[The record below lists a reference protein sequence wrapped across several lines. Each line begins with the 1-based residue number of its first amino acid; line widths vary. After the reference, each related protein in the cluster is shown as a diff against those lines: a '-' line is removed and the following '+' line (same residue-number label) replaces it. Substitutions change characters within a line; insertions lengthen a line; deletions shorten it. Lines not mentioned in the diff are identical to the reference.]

1 MRRSRRL
8 ALVLVPLFVAS
19 LSIGVSLGGTA
30 AAVAAR
36 SAHRAGHV
44 IYRGKSAPLRQLA
57 RRSRATTLVRPTHS
71 VGGLDGRVQADL
83 AHFSAVN
90 ALEQESGVEP
100 TAFPVP
106 KVQPLPRVFSPANV
120 LGSWEGVNSYANDWS
135 FHGNQFSVEPPDQ
148 GLCVGNGFEFE
159 TVNQVVQVY
168 DQSGAPLLYGTPFFA
183 GSPPVGLAL
192 NEFYGFPPS
201 LDFSTGVFGP
211 FSGDVSCYYDAASQ
225 RWFHLMFSI
234 EQDPTLGFFTG
245 NMALELAV
253 STSSDPLGSWNFYE
267 IPAQN
272 NGTQG
277 TPDHQCDLGFC
288 FGDFPHIG
296 ADANSIVLTTNEY
309 SFFGNDYNGVQI
321 YALSKAD
328 LVAGSSSPTMV
339 YLQNQNVPAL
349 GQGGFTAWPA
359 QSSPSSFDSSN
370 GGTEYLVSST
380 AGDGFETGNTSGGSD
395 KMVVW
400 ALTNTSSLD
409 TTTPDLGLQQA
420 VVTTIPYVLPP
431 KSFMRSAGPL
441 PLGECLNLGTS
452 CPALNVADP
461 PFIQPGPY
469 PLDSSDT
476 RVLSSF
482 FQDGV
487 LWTTLGTGLQ
497 GPGGSSYDFA
507 NNLAQT
513 KLSTKAGI
521 AYFALRPT
529 WTESSSGG
537 EGLTGSAATLGAEV
551 AQQGYI
557 GTQVGNLTYPS
568 LAMGSN
574 GVGYIGATR
583 VGPRFFAS
591 PAFIEIGLGVQPSFI
606 GVVTEGAGPNDG
618 FTGTWEGAFRPRWG
632 DYGAAA
638 VDDDGSIWFAA
649 EYTQSRCLLTQFTAD
664 ITCGFSRGIFEN
676 WSTRITHLS
685 TGQV

>member
-1 MRRSRRL
+1 M
-8 ALVLVPLFVAS
+8 
-19 LSIGVSLGGTA
+19 
-30 AAVAAR
+30 AR
-36 SAHRAGHV
+36 C
-44 IYRGKSAPLRQLA
+44 KS
-57 RRSRATTLVRPTHS
+57 
-71 VGGLDGRVQADL
+71 
-83 AHFSAVN
+83 N
-90 ALEQESGVEP
+90 
-100 TAFPVP
+100 
-106 KVQPLPRVFSPANV
+106 
-120 LGSWEGVNSYANDWS
+120 
-135 FHGNQFSVEPPDQ
+135 
-148 GLCVGNGFEFE
+148 
-159 TVNQVVQVY
+159 
-168 DQSGAPLLYGTPFFA
+168 
-183 GSPPVGLAL
+183 
-192 NEFYGFPPS
+192 
-201 LDFSTGVFGP
+201 
-211 FSGDVSCYYDAASQ
+211 
-225 RWFHLMFSI
+225 
-234 EQDPTLGFFTG
+234 
-245 NMALELAV
+245 
-253 STSSDPLGSWNFYE
+253 PLGSWNFYE

-277 TPDHQCDLGFC
+277 TPDHGCDGGFC

-296 ADANSIVLTTNEY
+296 ADANSVVLTTNEY

-328 LVAGSSSPTMV
+328 LVAGVSSPTMV

-431 KSFMRSAGPL
+431 KSFMRSSQGPL
-441 PLGECLNLGTS
+441 ALLQCLNLGTS
-452 CPALNVADP
+452 CPALNVSDP

-497 GPGGSSYDFA
+497 GTGGSSYEFA
-507 NNLAQT
+507 NNLAQV
-513 KLSTKAGI
+513 KLDTKAGI

-537 EGLTGSAATLGAEV
+537 EGLTASDATLD
-551 AQQGYI
+551 
-557 GTQVGNLTYPS
+557 TT
-568 LAMGSN
+568 
-574 GVGYIGATR
+574 ATFS
-583 VGPRFFAS
+583 GPRPGPGFQPRTSRRAGNPARHSPTTDRPGRQCLPTSREPCAAS
-591 PAFIEIGLGVQPSFI
+591 GPPARSSDPLAQASHSRRSLFPAWLPS
-606 GVVTEGAGPNDG
+606 
-618 FTGTWEGAFRPRWG
+618 
-632 DYGAAA
+632 
-638 VDDDGSIWFAA
+638 GS
-649 EYTQSRCLLTQFTAD
+649 
-664 ITCGFSRGIFEN
+664 
-676 WSTRITHLS
+676 
-685 TGQV
+685 QVHPCA

>member
-1 MRRSRRL
+1 MRRSRKL
-8 ALVLVPLFVAS
+8 GIALVFTVVAS
-19 LSIGVSLGGTA
+19 ATIGVSSSSAVVVGGGH
-30 AAVAAR
+30 R
-36 SAHRAGHV
+36 SAGRV
-44 IYRGKSAPLRQLA
+44 IYRGRSAPLRRLASSA
-57 RRSRATTLVRPTHS
+57 RRGAALAQPTHNL
-71 VGGLDGRVQADL
+71 GGLVGRVHSNL
-83 AHFSAVN
+83 AHFDQVN
-90 ALEQESGVEP
+90 AIEQESGSSSTSLP
-100 TAFPVP
+100 TP
-106 KVQPLPRVFSPANV
+106 KVKALKQDNSAPGVITSFE
-120 LGSWEGVNSYANDWS
+120 GSNSYANDWS
-135 FHGNQFSVEPPDQ
+135 FNGNQFSVEPPDQ
-148 GLCVGNGFEFE
+148 GLCVGNGFVFE
-159 TVNQVVQVY
+159 TVNQVIQVY
-168 DQSGAPLLYGTPFFA
+168 DGSGTPQLYGTPFFA
-183 GSPPVGLAL
+183 GSPAVGLAL

-211 FSGDVSCYYDAASQ
+211 FSGDISCYYDAATQ

-234 EQDPTLGFFTG
+234 EQDPATGAFTG

-253 STSSDPLGSWNFYE
+253 STSSNPLDAWNFWE

-272 NGTQG
+272 NGTDG
-277 TPDHQCDLGFC
+277 TPDHECDFGFC

-296 ADANSIVLTTNEY
+296 ADANAIVLTTNEY
-309 SFFGNDYNGVQI
+309 SFFGNDYNGVQV

-328 LVAGSSSPTMV
+328 LVAGASSPSTV

-359 QSSPSSFDSSN
+359 QGSPSSFDASN

-409 TTTPDLGLQQA
+409 SATPDLGLQQV

-431 KSFMRSAGPL
+431 KSFMRQDGPL
-441 PLGECLNLGTS
+441 PLLECLNLGTA
-452 CPALNVADP
+452 CPALNVSDP
-461 PFIQPGPY
+461 PFVQPGPY
-469 PLDSSDT
+469 ALDSSDT

-487 LWTTLGTGLQ
+487 LWTALGTGLQ
-497 GPGGSSYDFA
+497 GTGGSSYDFS
-507 NNLAQT
+507 NNLAEV
-513 KLSTKAGI
+513 KLNTKAGI
-521 AYFALRPT
+521 AYFAFRPT
-529 WTESSSGG
+529 W
-537 EGLTGSAATLGAEV
+537 SAGTLSASV

-557 GTQVGNLTYPS
+557 ANKGNLTYPS
-568 LAMGSN
+568 LAMGSD

-583 VGPRFFAS
+583 VGPNWWAS
-591 PAFIEIGLGVQPSFI
+591 PAYIKIGLGIQPTVV
-606 GVVTEGAGPNDG
+606 GVAASGGGPNDG
-618 FTGTWEGAFRPRWG
+618 FTGTWEGGFRPRWG

-638 VDDDGSIWFAA
+638 LDDDGSIWFAA
-649 EYTQSRCLLTQFTAD
+649 EYTQSKCTLKQFTAD

-685 TGQV
+685 TSV

>member
-1 MRRSRRL
+1 MKRGRKL
-8 ALVLVPLFVAS
+8 ALVLVPVVVAS
-19 LSIGVSLGGTA
+19 LSIGVSLSGTA
-30 AAVAAR
+30 AAAR
-36 SAHRAGHV
+36 SGHGTGSI
-44 IYRGKSAPLRQLA
+44 IYRGKSAPLRQIA
-57 RRSRATTLVRPTHS
+57 QRDRATTLVRPTQA
-71 VGGLDGRVQADL
+71 VAGLGGRVQANLD
-83 AHFSAVN
+83 HFAQVN
-90 ALEQESGVEP
+90 ALEQESGADTP
-100 TAFPVP
+100 TFSAP
-106 KVQPLPRVFSPANV
+106 KVPPLHQDLSAPGV
-120 LGSWEGVNSYANDWS
+120 LASWEGSNSYANDWS
-135 FHGNQFSVEPPDQ
+135 FNGNQFSVEPPDQ

-159 TVNQVVQVY
+159 TVNQVIQVY
-168 DQSGAPLLYGTPFFA
+168 DGSGNPLIFGTPFFA
-183 GSPPVGLAL
+183 GSPAVGLAL

-201 LDFSTGVFGP
+201 IDFSTGVFGP
-211 FSGDVSCYYDAASQ
+211 FSGDIACYYDQATQ

-234 EQDPTLGFFTG
+234 EQDPASGAFTG

-253 STSSDPLGSWNFYE
+253 STSSNPLGSWNFYE

-277 TPDHQCDLGFC
+277 TPDHGCDGGFC
-288 FGDFPHIG
+288 FGDFPKIG

-309 SFFGNDYNGVQI
+309 SFFGSDYNGVQI

-328 LVAGSSSPTMV
+328 LEAGVPTPTMV

-380 AGDGFETGNTSGGSD
+380 AGDGTETGNTTGGSD

-409 TTTPDLGLQQA
+409 TATPDLGLQQA

-431 KSFMRSAGPL
+431 KSFMRSSQGPL
-441 PLGECLNLGTS
+441 ALLQCLNLGTS
-452 CPALNVADP
+452 CPALNLPDP

-482 FQDGV
+482 FQNGV

-497 GPGGSSYDFA
+497 GTGGSSYSFE

-513 KLSTKAGI
+513 KLDTKAGI
-521 AYFALRPT
+521 AYFALRPV
-529 WTESSSGG
+529 WTEPGA
-537 EGLTGSAATLGAEV
+537 EGLTQQDATLSAQV

-557 GTQVGNLTYPS
+557 GIQGGNLTYPS
-568 LAMGSN
+568 LAIGGN

-583 VGPRFFAS
+583 VGPQAFAS
-591 PAFIEIGLGVQPSFI
+591 PAFIKVGLGIQPSVV
-606 GVVTEGAGPNDG
+606 GVVDKGAGPNDG
-618 FTGTWEGAFRPRWG
+618 FTGTWEGGFRPRWG
-632 DYGAAA
+632 DYGYATI
-638 VDDDGSIWFAA
+638 DDDGSVWFAA
-649 EYTQSRCLLTQFTAD
+649 EYTQSRCGLKQFTAD

-685 TGQV
+685 TAAV

>member
-1 MRRSRRL
+1 M
-8 ALVLVPLFVAS
+8 VVAS
-19 LSIGVSLGGTA
+19 LSVGVSLSGTA
-30 AAVAAR
+30 GAAAAR
-36 SAHRAGHV
+36 SDHRAGRI
-44 IYRGKSAPLRQLA
+44 IYRGKSAPLRQIA
-57 RRSRATTLVRPTHS
+57 RRGTATTLVRPTHS
-71 VGGLDGRVQADL
+71 VAGLGGRVQADL
-83 AHFSAVN
+83 AHFDQLN
-90 ALEQESGVEP
+90 ALQGDEGNNAESGF
-100 TAFPVP
+100 TAP
-106 KVQPLPRVFSPANV
+106 KVPPLPQDLSAPGV
-120 LGSWEGVNSYANDWS
+120 LASWEGSNSYANDWS
-135 FHGNQFSVEPPDQ
+135 FNGNQFSVEPPDQ

-159 TVNQVVQVY
+159 TVNQVIQVY
-168 DQSGAPLLYGTPFFA
+168 DGSGTPLIYGTPFFA
-183 GSPPVGLAL
+183 GSPAVGLAL

-211 FSGDVSCYYDAASQ
+211 FSGDVVCYYDQATQ

-234 EQDPTLGFFTG
+234 EQDRTSGAFTG

-253 STSSDPLGSWNFYE
+253 SASSNPLGSWNFYE

-277 TPDHQCDLGFC
+277 TPDHGCDGGFC
-288 FGDFPHIG
+288 FGDFPKIG

-309 SFFGNDYNGVQI
+309 SFFGSDFNGVQI

-328 LVAGSSSPTMV
+328 LVAGVSNPTMV

-380 AGDGFETGNTSGGSD
+380 AGDGSETGNTTGGSD
-395 KMVVW
+395 KIVVW

-409 TTTPDLGLQQA
+409 TATPDLGLQQA

-431 KSFMRSAGPL
+431 RSFMRSSQGPL
-441 PLGECLNLGTS
+441 ALLQCLNLGTS
-452 CPALNVADP
+452 CPALNVSDP
-461 PFIQPGPY
+461 PFVQPGPY

-487 LWTTLGTGLQ
+487 LWTTVATGLQ
-497 GPGGSSYDFA
+497 GTGGSSYAFE
-507 NNLAQT
+507 NNLAQV
-513 KLSTKAGI
+513 KLDTKAGV

-529 WTESSSGG
+529 WSDGSGG
-537 EGLTGSAATLGAEV
+537 EGLAQADATLGADV

-557 GTQVGNLTYPS
+557 GIQGGNLIYPS
-568 LAMGSN
+568 LAIGSN

-583 VGPRFFAS
+583 VGPQYFAS
-591 PAFIEIGLGVQPSFI
+591 PAYIKVGLGIVPSSV
-606 GVVTEGAGPNDG
+606 GVVTQGAGPNDG
-618 FTGTWEGAFRPRWG
+618 FTGTWEGGFRPRWG
-632 DYGAAA
+632 DYGSATI
-638 VDDDGSIWFAA
+638 DDDGSVWFAA
-649 EYTQSRCLLTQFTAD
+649 EYTQSRCGLKQFAAD
-664 ITCGFSRGIFEN
+664 ITCAFSRGIFEN
-676 WSTRITHLS
+676 WSTRVTHLS
-685 TGQV
+685 TGVA